1 MRMRAVQGSRRV
13 SSGHW
18 QSLCLIRNRRVFA
31 RLETFHDI
39 GNAAPSQHGHNPR
52 AGTHLAAGRDR
63 LGSLDTNLT
72 GRGAISALG
81 ASFSGEALG
90 TAEIVESLS
99 PPGEG
104 GSEKGSRLTF
114 TTAHGVAES
123 SSGSPRSIGGGASS

>member
-1 MRMRAVQGSRRV
+1 V

-18 QSLCLIRNRRVFA
+18 RSFGCIGNRRVFP
-31 RLETFHDI
+31 RLETFDDI
-39 GNAAPSQHGHNPR
+39 GNAAESQYSGKSR
-52 AGTHLAAGRDR
+52 VETHLAAGRDR

-81 ASFSGEALG
+81 SNFSGEALG
-90 TAEIVESLS
+90 IAEIVESLS

-104 GSEKGSRLTF
+104 GSEKGSRVTF

-123 SSGSPRSIGGGASS
+123 SSGSPRSMGGGASN